1 MVAQSFPPSVVKDGA
16 YHRLTIKFTPIEL
29 VAQKVV

>member
-1 MVAQSFPPSVVKDGA
+1 VVKDGA

-29 VAQKVV
+29 VAQKVVW